1 MLDLSTVADSLL
13 DPVAQVVAG
22 LQEQE
27 PQLEADSI
35 MLVGA
40 WCRDALHAA
49 LGHTFSTS
57 ATRDVDLALALDEWG
72 TYERLSRVLPRAGDS
87 GVRFRV
93 AGFVVDLLPFGD
105 VEDPRGTIVPPSRA
119 EGMSVWAFA
128 EIFAG
133 ASPLVLTPSLSIR
146 CPTVPGYTAAK
157 LAAWLDRSEWG
168 EVKDANDLALAA
180 HWYSGS
186 GVVASRLYDVPDEQR
201 ILVDEEVDVARAAA
215 HLLGRDVAALIGL
228 ERAAELLVRWPGDL
242 ELLVRNFV
250 HGATRR
256 GVRQARRQRS
266 VVDALTRGLTAG
278 VAGSSA

>member
-49 LGHTFSTS
+49 LGHIFSTS

-72 TYERLSRVLPRAGDS
+72 TCERLSRVLPRAGDS

-93 AGFVVDLLPFGD
+93 AGFVVDLLPFRD
-105 VEDPRGTIVPPSRA
+105 VEDPRGPIVPPSRA

-133 ASPLVLTPSLSIR
+133 ASPLVRTPSRSIR
-146 CPTVPGYTAAK
+146 CPTVPGYAAAK

-168 EVKDANDLALAA
+168 EVKAPTTWQRTGTRDPVL
-180 HWYSGS
+180 SR
-186 GVVASRLYDVPDEQR
+186 VVSMTCPTSSAS
-201 ILVDEEVDVARAAA
+201 
-215 HLLGRDVAALIGL
+215 
-228 ERAAELLVRWPGDL
+228 WW
-242 ELLVRNFV
+242 
-250 HGATRR
+250 TRR
-256 GVRQARRQRS
+256 STWRAPR
-266 VVDALTRGLTAG
+266 LTCWAET
-278 VAGSSA
+278 